1 MRDKCPESKIYLKRM
16 KAIILALFLTALA
29 ITASHGLAIKSQF
42 EQFKMDFSKKYQTT
56 EEVG

>member
-1 MRDKCPESKIYLKRM
+1 M
-16 KAIILALFLTALA
+16 KTIILALFLAALA

-42 EQFKMDFSKKYQTT
+42 EQFKTDFSKKYQTT

>member
-1 MRDKCPESKIYLKRM
+1 MRDKCHESKIYLKRM
-16 KAIILALFLTALA
+16 KTIILALFFTALA

-42 EQFKMDFSKKYQTT
+42 EQFKTDFSKKYQTT

>member
-1 MRDKCPESKIYLKRM
+1 M
-16 KAIILALFLTALA
+16 KTIIFALFLTALA